1 MNYVLYYCIPWKVP
15 VGRDVDVSRGDCVA
29 GDPGDRVYRAG
40 QQQLQ
45 KKTSDK
51 KVFQT
56 IPPDV

>member
-1 MNYVLYYCIPWKVP
+1 M
-15 VGRDVDVSRGDCVA
+15 GRDVDVSRGDCVA